1 VRDSCRCERAILAVA
16 VQRPDSGLR
25 LTARVRR
32 LRTYRLLANSY
43 VPLLAITLALLV
55 FRWIFPWLFSVLT
68 YVWAADAFLLV
79 LLAVPWLLVSSALAF
94 GKIKCP
100 ACEGRFATAFHV
112 WIPKACQ
119 SCGYD
124 ITIPTTSAAS
134 DNHRR
139 GP

>member
-1 VRDSCRCERAILAVA
+1 
-16 VQRPDSGLR
+16 VQQPDSLLR

-43 VPLLAITLALLV
+43 VPLLAIALALLV
-55 FRWIFPWLFSVLT
+55 FRWIFPWVFSVVA
-68 YVWAADAFLLV
+68 YIWAADAFLLV

-100 ACEGRFATAFHV
+100 ACDARFASGFHLWV
-112 WIPKACQ
+112 PKGCQ

-124 ITIPTTSAAS
+124 ITIPTTTAAS
-134 DNHRR
+134 DNRR
-139 GP
+139 KGP